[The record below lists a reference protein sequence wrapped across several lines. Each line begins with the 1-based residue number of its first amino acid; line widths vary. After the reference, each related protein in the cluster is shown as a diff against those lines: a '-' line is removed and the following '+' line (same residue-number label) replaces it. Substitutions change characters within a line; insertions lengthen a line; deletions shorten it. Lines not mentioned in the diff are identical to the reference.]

1 MLCPECGEML
11 APGPLDARRAAN
23 GGRPLLARI
32 RRWFRGK
39 AEDGGAR

>member
-23 GGRPLLARI
+23 DGPPLVARI
-32 RRWFRGK
+32 RRWIRRK
-39 AEDGGAR
+39 AEDDGAR